1 MFACRPVLRP
11 AFLLAFL
18 PLAACGRDETLLE
31 PAVPPVTAE
40 IFADAFAKNVDFQ
53 AFGGSKL
60 DAVSV
65 DQSTKQVGTSSLKI
79 IVPGPND
86 ATGGYAGGAF
96 VTSVP
101 RDLSKYNA
109 VTFWAKA
116 SVSAKLNVVGTGN
129 DNTGTSTYWSERAEL
144 PLTTTWTKYTLPLP
158 SAAKQTAEKGLLHFA
173 EGHENNA
180 GYTIWLDDIKFE
192 TVTTVTNARPAIPT
206 APVSLEVGGTAKV
219 EGSSVTYAVEG
230 ADQRLTVAPGTFTW
244 SSSAATVATVSSAG
258 VITAVGTGT
267 AQVTA
272 TLGTTAA
279 AGSIAVTTVA
289 APTAGAANPTQAAAD
304 VISLFSGA
312 YTNRTVDTWS
322 ATWDQ
327 ADVADVQL
335 AGNATKKY
343 TNLAFAGI
351 EFTANPIDARAMSFL
366 HLDVYGYDDASLKVK
381 LVDFGA
387 NGAFGGGDDT
397 EHEVALTATSTP
409 KLLKNAWSSLDIPMA
424 AFTGLTGRGKVAQLI
439 LSGSSRTLYVDNV
452 YFYKVPGPP
461 APTTAAPT
469 PSVAAAN
476 VVSLFSNAYTNVP
489 VTTWSAGWDQADV
502 ADVQVAGNDTKRYSN
517 MVFAG
522 IEFTGPVVN
531 ASTMTHFHMDIWTP
545 DSTTAPKAFKV
556 KLVDFGANG
565 AFGGGDDKEHELAFT
580 RSSTPSLVS
589 GSWVSIDVPMSA
601 FTGLT
606 TRGALAQMIL
616 SGDLS
621 TVFVDNVYF
630 YRAGTPTD
638 PTSAAPTPTYPA
650 ANVIAMF
657 SNPYTNVAVDT
668 WSAGWDQADV
678 SDVQIAGNATKK
690 YTNLVFAGIEFT
702 GTRINATSM
711 THFRLD
717 IWTPDATA
725 AASVFKVKLVD
736 FGANGAFGGGDD
748 VEHELSFT
756 PTSTPALATGSWI
769 TLDIPLSQFTG
780 LTTRGNLAQLIISGT
795 PRTMFVDN
803 VLFHK

>member
-1 MFACRPVLRP
+1 MFACRSVLRP
-11 AFLLAFL
+11 AVLLAFL
-18 PLAACGRDETLLE
+18 PLAACGRDSTVLE
-31 PAVPPVTAE
+31 PATAPVTAE
-40 IFADAFAKNVDFQ
+40 IFTDAIAKNVDFQ

-65 DQSTKQVGTSSLKI
+65 DATTKQAGTSSLKI

-109 VTFWAKA
+109 ITFWAKA
-116 SVSAKLNVVGTGN
+116 SVAAKLNVVGTGN
-129 DNTGTSTYWSERAEL
+129 DNTGTSVYPSERAEL

-158 SAAKQTAEKGLLHFA
+158 SAAKQTAEKGLFHFA

-192 TVTTVTNARPAIPT
+192 TVTTITNPRPAIPA
-206 APVSLEVGGTAKV
+206 APVSLEVGGTSKV
-219 EGSSVTYAVEG
+219 EGSTVTYAVEG
-230 ADQRLTVAPGTFTW
+230 ADQRLVVAPATFTW
-244 SSSAATVATVSSAG
+244 TSSAPTVATVSASG
-258 VITAVGTGT
+258 VITAIGTGT
-267 AQVTA
+267 AQITA

-279 AGSIAVTTVA
+279 AGSIAVTAVA
-289 APTAGAANPTQAAAD
+289 APTAGAPNPTQAAAD

-312 YTNRTVDTWS
+312 YTNRTIDTWS

-343 TNLAFAGI
+343 TNLSYAGI

-366 HLDVYGYDDASLKVK
+366 HLDVYAYDDASLKVK

-409 KLLKNAWSSLDIPMA
+409 KLLKNAWSSLDIPMS
-424 AFTGLTGRGKVAQLI
+424 AFTGLTGRGKIAQLI

-469 PSVAAAN
+469 PNVAAAN

-489 VTTWSAGWDQADV
+489 VSTWSAGWDQADV
-502 ADVQVAGNDTKRYSN
+502 ADVQVAGNDTKKYSN
-517 MVFAG
+517 LVFAG
-522 IEFTGPVVN
+522 IEFTAPVVN

-565 AFGGGDDKEHELAFT
+565 TFGGGDDKEHELAFT

-589 GSWVSIDVPMSA
+589 GSWVSIDVPLTA

-630 YRAGTPTD
+630 YRAGTPTE
-638 PTSAAPTPTYPA
+638 PTTAAPTPTYPA
-650 ANVIAMF
+650 ANVISMF

-678 SDVQIAGNATKK
+678 ADVQIAGNATKK

-717 IWTPDATA
+717 IWTPVATT

-780 LTTRGNLAQLIISGT
+780 LTTKGNLAQLIISGT
-795 PRTMFVDN
+795 PGTVFVDN